1 MRRLRSSL
9 LLLILLCVGHAA
21 QATTQFKMITLQY
34 RFAQDVLPIVESM
47 VGPEGKVSALDNH
60 LMITATPE
68 QLTAIEQVLA
78 KLDVARK
85 TMRITVSHDDML
97 DSDSAAVGARA
108 QGRVGDVTVGVGAP
122 RPSRGN
128 GVDVGVDQRNSRYSV
143 TGSQFVSVTEGEQAF
158 IRVGQSVP
166 YTQQWISI
174 TQRHTH
180 IQQGTQFQDITTGFA
195 VRPRAIGQEVELQIM
210 PRIARPGA
218 GGIVD
223 FQELQTTVRVAPGTW
238 FDLGGTMEARDEV
251 SRTILNQRS
260 SSGVRSQKL
269 MIRVD

>member
-1 MRRLRSSL
+1 MMRRRLWL
-9 LLLILLCVGHAA
+9 LLFLLCLSHAV
-21 QATTQFKMITLQY
+21 QAATQFKMFTLQY
-34 RFAQDVLPIVESM
+34 RFAQDVLPVIESM
-47 VGPEGKVSALDNH
+47 VGPDGKVSALDNH
-60 LMITATPE
+60 LMITATPD
-68 QLTAIEQVLA
+68 QLAAIEQVLA

-97 DSDSAAVGARA
+97 DSERSAVGARG

-122 RPSRGN
+122 RPSREN
-128 GVDVGVDQRNSRYSV
+128 GIDVEIDQGSRRYTAS
-143 TGSQFVSVTEGEQAF
+143 GSQFVSVTEGEQAF

-166 YTQQWISI
+166 YTQQWISL
-174 TQRHTH
+174 TQRHIH

-210 PRIARPGA
+210 PRIARPGV
-218 GGIVD
+218 GGVVD
-223 FQELQTTVRVAPGTW
+223 FQDLQTTVRVLPGQW
-238 FDLGGTMEARDEV
+238 FDLGGTMQTRDEV

-260 SSGVRSQKL
+260 SSGERQQKL